1 MPLHANLGGPGL
13 TLGLTGPDGRAEN
26 DWVGPTV
33 RLTIGRM
40 VPGYEPVDLSAAC
53 NAGVEVLGDE
63 PGDVRLG
70 RVDLRGL
77 PFLIGSEPPS
87 KERCFLL
94 PGDPVTVRVG
104 RLARQVII
112 AHRLLEAGAP
122 AGHAVGQTVAE
133 YVFHLAGGE
142 IVTVP
147 IRERFE
153 IQVVPTPWGRLPF
166 LAVTDKSDYSLPRF
180 EGSWGDSGWRLCEHE
195 MGWPTGY
202 YLWSWENP
210 HPDRAVERIEFRPR
224 GARFIVAGVTTSDVD
239 EHPFVQ
245 APSQPVRLVPKDGRN
260 GVLDIDVDRGV
271 ATYPQPLPG
280 EDDRGGWGATE
291 GTSAYSSIAALPS
304 ATIAVR
310 RGSDEL
316 GRVRWGDVERDGR
329 AEAGQVSLELTEG
342 GRNWVHVSVVD
353 DATGRPVP
361 CRVHFRS
368 ADGIPYQPH
377 GHHNHVTQN
386 LGSWHYDVGGDTR
399 LGQRSYAYIDGT
411 CQGWLPRGEV
421 VVDVTR
427 GFEYEPLRQT
437 VRIAPGQREL
447 ELRIARFADMAA
459 EGWWSG
465 DSHVHF
471 LSTPG
476 AQLEQQ
482 GEDLRVVNLLKTQ
495 WGALFTNTEDFSGR
509 PGVFDGGGYIT
520 YVGQENRQHMLG
532 HMVLWGLR
540 EPVMPWCS
548 DGPDEAELGGALD
561 ATMSDWADRT
571 HAQGGTV
578 ISAHFP
584 NPNGES
590 AVLVA
595 TGRADAVE
603 MLSHT
608 DDWILEYYRYLNS
621 GFRLPLVGGTDK
633 MTSGVPVGLYR
644 TYARLDE
651 EFSYEAWCRAVRSG
665 RTFLSGGPL
674 VTLSVDG
681 SEPGDTIRL
690 SGPGTVSVHAA
701 VRGAFPLSS
710 LEVVR
715 NGEVVARTEV
725 NGARQG
731 EISDEVRVDGHSW
744 IACRAFGVDHHLD
757 DWGRRVFAHTSPVY
771 VGCGGD
777 WEMTD
782 PAGLRYIRTLV
793 EGAREY
799 VRHTAVRRSDQVTTH
814 HHGEADHLA
823 WLERPFD
830 EALRAL
836 EARGLG

>member
-1 MPLHANLGGPGL
+1 MPS
-13 TLGLTGPDGRAEN
+13 
-26 DWVGPTV
+26 
-33 RLTIGRM
+33 
-40 VPGYEPVDLSAAC
+40 YEPVDLSAAC

-63 PGDVRLG
+63 PGDVPLG

-77 PFLIGSEPPS
+77 PFLIGSEPLS
-87 KERCFLL
+87 AERCFLL
-94 PGDPVTVRVG
+94 PGAPMTVGIG
-104 RLARQVII
+104 RLARRVIV
-112 AHRLLEAGAP
+112 AHRLLEPGAP
-122 AGHAVGQTVAE
+122 AGHAVGQIVAE
-133 YVFHLAGGE
+133 YVFHLDGGE
-142 IVTVP
+142 LVSAP

-153 IQVVPTPWGRLPF
+153 IQVVPPGWGRLPF
-166 LAVTDKSDYSLPRF
+166 LAVTDANDRNLPRF
-180 EGSWGDSGWRLCEHE
+180 EGSWGEAGARLAEHD
-195 MGWPTGY
+195 MGWPAGY
-202 YLWSWENP
+202 FLWCWENP
-210 HPDRAVERIEFRPR
+210 HPDRPVERIEFIPR
-224 GARFIVAGVTTSDVD
+224 GTRFIVAGVTTSDVD
-239 EHPFVQ
+239 EHPFVREP
-245 APSQPVRLVPKDGRN
+245 ARPVRLVAKDGRK

-280 EDDRGGWGATE
+280 EDERVGWGAAE
-291 GTSAYSSIAALPS
+291 GTSAYASIAALPS
-304 ATIAVR
+304 ATVTVR
-310 RGSDEL
+310 RGDDEL

-329 AEAGQVSLELTEG
+329 ADAGQVSLELTEG

-353 DATGRPVP
+353 DGTGRPVP

-368 ADGIPYQPH
+368 AGGIPYQPH

-386 LGSWHYDVGGDTR
+386 LDSWHYDVGGDIR

-411 CQGWLPRGEV
+411 CQGWLPRGDV
-421 VVDVTR
+421 VVDVAR

-437 VRIAPGQREL
+437 VRIEPGQRDL
-447 ELRIARFADMAA
+447 TLRIRRIADLAS

-476 AQLEQQ
+476 AQLEQR
-482 GEDLRVVNLLKTQ
+482 GEDLRVVNLLQTQ

-509 PGVFDGGGYIT
+509 PSVVDGGGYVT
-520 YVGQENRQHMLG
+520 YVGQENRQHALG
-532 HMVLWGLR
+532 HMVLWGLK

-561 ATMSDWADRT
+561 ATLSDWADRT

-578 ISAHFP
+578 VAAHFP
-584 NPNGES
+584 NPNGEP

-603 MLSHT
+603 MLAHS
-608 DDWILEYYRYLNS
+608 DDAMLEYYRYLNS
-621 GFRLPLVGGTDK
+621 GYRLPLVGGTDK
-633 MTSGVPVGLYR
+633 MSSAVPVGLYR

-681 SEPGDTIRL
+681 REPGSTVEL

-701 VRGAFPLSS
+701 VRSIFPLRS

-715 NGEVVARTEV
+715 NGEVVARAEA
-725 NGARQG
+725 NGGRQAD
-731 EISDEVRVDGHSW
+731 ISEELRIDGNSW
-744 IACRAFGVDHHLD
+744 IACRAFGVDYHLD
-757 DWGRRVFAHTSPVY
+757 EWGRRVFAHTSPVY
-771 VGCGGD
+771 LACGGD
-777 WEMTD
+777 WAMTD
-782 PAGLRYIRTLV
+782 PEGIRYIRTLV

-799 VRHTAVRRSDQVTTH
+799 VRHTAVRRSDQLTTH

-823 WLERPFD
+823 WLERPFA

-836 EARGLG
+836 DERGRG